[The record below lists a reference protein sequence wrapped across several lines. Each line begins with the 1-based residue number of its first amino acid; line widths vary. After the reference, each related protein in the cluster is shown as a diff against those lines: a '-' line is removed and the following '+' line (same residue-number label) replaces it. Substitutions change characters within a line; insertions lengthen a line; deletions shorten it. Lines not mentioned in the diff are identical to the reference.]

1 MANFLDTILVPL
13 FGRRVVKLSTLQKHT
28 QELLFLSQA
37 LTNRERQ
44 LNILQKEIRGK
55 NSIID
60 ERLELLGRQLETTL
74 ANQNILHETLESLSR
89 QVSDVAATPRLL
101 HETLELLSRRVND
114 VVATQSILREKLELL
129 GRRVN
134 DGATSQNTLL
144 ERYRFLNFR
153 DLLSPRSVRNFSKA
167 RIGAPHDGGYIMIDD
182 FSDVDGA
189 VSLGVG

>member
-13 FGRRVVKLSTLQKHT
+13 FVRRVVKLSTLQKHT
-28 QELLFLSQA
+28 QELLFLSEA

-89 QVSDVAATPRLL
+89 QVNDVAATPRIL
-101 HETLELLSRRVND
+101 H
-114 VVATQSILREKLELL
+114 EKLELL

-189 VSLGVG
+189 VSL